1 MFAQERRSLIRKAVR
16 EKRRLSFAELL
27 DLFPVS
33 PATLRRD
40 LGDLEQSGDVIRVHG
55 GVLDPLYARTEI
67 SFDERRQHLNAE
79 KKSIAVKVNELIPPG
94 SSVFVDAG
102 STCLEAGRLLMRRA
116 DIRLITHSVALVAAG
131 SHAEASIVCVG
142 GELRKVSGALVGGPA
157 LNAFANLQFDFAL
170 LGATGLDSRGCWTTE
185 LTEAEIKKTI
195 IARSRRRIILADQ
208 SKWKAP
214 GTVLFSAW
222 DAIND
227 LILDRLPED
236 APNVLPKTVSVHL
249 PSQKIKPEFAD

>member
-1 MFAQERRSLIRKAVR
+1 MFAQERRSSIRKAVR

-94 SSVFVDAG
+94 SSVFVDAS
-102 STCLEAGRLLMRRA
+102 STCLEAGRHLMRRA
-116 DIRLITHSVALVAAG
+116 NLSLITHSVALVAAG

-157 LNAFANLQFDFAL
+157 LNAFENLYFDFAL
-170 LGATGLDSRGCWTTE
+170 LGATGLDSHGCWTTE

-195 IARSRRRIILADQ
+195 IARSKRRIILADQ

-214 GTVLFSAW
+214 GTVLFTAW
-222 DAIND
+222 DAIDD
-227 LILDRLPED
+227 LVLDRLPED
-236 APNVLPKTVSVHL
+236 AVHPLPAAVAMH
-249 PSQKIKPEFAD
+249 QGRD